1 MGILA
6 STRHTPQPPG
16 RWVMVPKD
24 MASPKRRRERVML
37 RRRRIFARM
46 LLVAGVTLVLGL
58 IPPLR
63 PVLLAHLGLDLALVA
78 YVFQLRRWRKAE
90 RERARVVHELA
101 PAGVGDVPPD
111 EAAFRSG

>member
-24 MASPKRRRERVML
+24 MASPKRRRERVMF
-37 RRRRIFARM
+37 RRRRIFAR
-46 LLVAGVTLVLGL
+46 LLLLAGVTLVLGL

-63 PVLLAHLGLDLALVA
+63 VVLMAHLGVDLALVV

-90 RERARVVHELA
+90 LERALVVHELA
-101 PAGVGDVPPD
+101 PEGVDDIPPD